1 MSVPPASSERF
12 IGLMSGTSMDG
23 ADGVLVD
30 FSGAHPVVLAAAHT
44 PFPQP
49 LREAFGALQQ
59 PGDDEIHREA
69 LAANALAGIYAEC
82 VVVSQ
87 FEI

>member
-30 FSGAHPVVLAAAHT
+30 FSGAHPVVLAAA
-44 PFPQP
+44 
-49 LREAFGALQQ
+49 R
-59 PGDDEIHREA
+59 
-69 LAANALAGIYAEC
+69 
-82 VVVSQ
+82 
-87 FEI
+87 